1 MKLVVKRT
9 GLSPHVIRVW
19 ERRYRALAPD
29 RSPTNRRMYS
39 EAEVTRLER
48 LARLTDFGHSI
59 SQIAQ
64 LPDADLE
71 TLAASLP
78 AAPQAP
84 RPEVVAGKS
93 PAVREDPLPYL
104 EACMEKI
111 EGLDGKGLGDLLD
124 RASMAFSQQVLLEE
138 IVSPMLEAIG
148 ERWQRGDFRI
158 AQEHLASSV
167 VRSFVG
173 GLKPAYPEA
182 ASGPSLVVATPG
194 GQIHELGALL
204 AAKIAA
210 IEGWNVVYLGAN
222 LPAEEIAAAVR
233 KAGARLLAL
242 SIVFPAE
249 ETELTAELRRL
260 SRLLPKKTAWVC
272 GGRSAER
279 FRDAV
284 EAGGGRVIGD
294 LGLFRKYLRESL

>member
-1 MKLVVKRT
+1 MKWVVKRT

-19 ERRYRALAPD
+19 ERRYGALTPD

-39 EAEVTRLER
+39 EAEVARLER

-64 LPDADLE
+64 LPDADLAA
-71 TLAASLP
+71 LAANLP
-78 AAPQAP
+78 PTMSATKPQAATEKP
-84 RPEVVAGKS
+84 PS
-93 PAVREDPLPYL
+93 SREDPLPYL
-104 EACMEKI
+104 EGCLEKI
-111 EGLDGKGLGDLLD
+111 EGLDGKGLEDLLD
-124 RASMAFSQQVLLEE
+124 RASLAFSQQVLLEE
-138 IVSPMLEAIG
+138 IVSPLLEAVG

-167 VRSFVG
+167 MRSFVG

-182 ASGPSLVVATPG
+182 GAGASVVVATPA

-204 AAKIAA
+204 AAKMAA
-210 IEGWNVVYLGAN
+210 IEGWKVIYLGAN

-233 KAGARLLAL
+233 NAGARLLAL

-249 ETELTAELRRL
+249 ETELAAELQRL
-260 SRLLPKKTAWVC
+260 SRLLPKDTAWVC
-272 GGRSAER
+272 GGRAAER
-279 FRDAV
+279 FREAV
-284 EAGGGRVIGD
+284 ETGRGRVIGD
-294 LGLFRKYLRESL
+294 LGLFRKYLREKL